1 MTARI
6 WLDGRLVDAAGPH
19 LRVTDRGFQLGDGI
33 FETARARRG
42 VVIELTEHLARL
54 RESAAALDIRLG
66 VDDAALRTGIAELLA
81 AGSLAG
87 SGADGTAPGDA
98 ALRITASRGPLDA
111 RGVLPR
117 GVEDLVATIAIQAWP
132 YAPPPADLLARG
144 VRAIPSAVRRD
155 PRSPLA
161 GIKSTSRADYVYARL
176 EATRAGADDALF
188 LTTDGDVSESTSAN
202 VWLVDGRSLRTPSA
216 EAAVL
221 IGTTRTWLL
230 AHGAALGL
238 VPVETTIRPDDLAA
252 ADEAFLTSS
261 VAGVVPLT
269 WFAGR
274 PIGNGRPGPWSV
286 AIRSAR
292 ESWIDSASL
301 ADVG

>member
-1 MTARI
+1 
-6 WLDGRLVDAAGPH
+6 
-19 LRVTDRGFQLGDGI
+19 
-33 FETARARRG
+33 
-42 VVIELTEHLARL
+42 
-54 RESAAALDIRLG
+54 
-66 VDDAALRTGIAELLA
+66 
-81 AGSLAG
+81 
-87 SGADGTAPGDA
+87 
-98 ALRITASRGPLDA
+98 
-111 RGVLPR
+111 VLPS

-161 GIKSTSRADYVYARL
+161 GIKSTSRADHVYAKL

-238 VPVETTIRPDDLAA
+238 LPVETTIRPDDLAA

-274 PIGNGRPGPWSV
+274 PIATAGRGRGPS
-286 AIRSAR
+286 RSAPHGSR
-292 ESWIDSASL
+292 GSIGQPGRRRMTRSELIDRTRQLIAEGDRLVANPSL
-301 ADVG
+301 RRSRRGSSCPTSC